1 MATGKSSS
9 FAWDYSRSDI
19 LNIHKTGKAV
29 AGSAELGDFTV
40 DFDKEGNIIG
50 VEVTNASEFL
60 SQVGIS
66 PEQLNS
72 LQGAELILNQK
83 DHNVT
88 FILIKLKLAAGE
100 QTIPLP
106 APIAA
111 SVEE

>member
-9 FAWDYSRSDI
+9 FVWDYSRSDI
-19 LNIHKTGKAV
+19 LNIHKADKKV
-29 AGSAELGDFTV
+29 AGSSELGDFTV

-50 VEVTNASEFL
+50 VEITNASEFL

-66 PEQLNS
+66 PEQLDS
-72 LQGAELILNQK
+72 LHGAELILNQK

-88 FILIKLKLAAGE
+88 FILIKLRLPTGE

-106 APIAA
+106 APITA